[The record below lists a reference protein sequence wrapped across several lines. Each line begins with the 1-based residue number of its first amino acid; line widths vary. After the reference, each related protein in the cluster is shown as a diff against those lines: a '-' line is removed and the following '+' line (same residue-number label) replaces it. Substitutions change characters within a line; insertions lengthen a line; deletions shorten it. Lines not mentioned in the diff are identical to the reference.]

1 MRGKNKFSMLPIV
14 MMFLLILFVDAIF
27 VDSHTFSQNAS
38 GVEREYEETITIE
51 PDKIMVLDLSFSEGE
66 EMELIFYVEVEQELP
81 IDVWFVNYAN
91 YVRLIDNRTFLF
103 FIDGSQQDVTKA
115 TKIITVT
122 QHDAYAL
129 VFANYNNVTVDV
141 YLTYDINI
149 YPEEE
154 ETKEFWKEPY
164 VMFPLGLIIG
174 ILITFLVFRVKG
186 RSKKGKAKKGKRKP
200 TQTKKEAPS
209 KKVKKRVS
217 KSAIASPAEK
227 MPVGEPEEAQPE
239 TEKKASTQFCGNCG
253 KAVETQFCPYCGKE
267 VEKA

>member
-1 MRGKNKFSMLPIV
+1 MNMRGKNKFFMLPIV
-14 MMFLLILFVDAIF
+14 LLFLLILFVDAIF

-38 GVEREYEETITIE
+38 GVEREFEETITIE

-66 EMELIFYVEVEQELP
+66 EMEFIFYVEVEQELP

-115 TKIITVT
+115 TKIITMT

-129 VFANYNNVTVDV
+129 VFANYNKVTVDV
-141 YLTYDINI
+141 YLTYDINV
-149 YPEEE
+149 YPEEK

-164 VMFPLGLIIG
+164 IMLPLGLIIG
-174 ILITFLVFRVKG
+174 ILVTFLIFRVAG
-186 RSKKGKAKKGKRKP
+186 GSKKGKKKSSKP
-200 TQTKKEAPS
+200 KKKTPS

-217 KSAIASPAEK
+217 KGALATPSGTVNEEK
-227 MPVGEPEEAQPE
+227 TEEAKPE
-239 TEKKASTQFCGNCG
+239 AEEKTSTQFCGNCG
-253 KAVETQFCPYCGKE
+253 KPVETAFCPYCGNE
-267 VEKA
+267 VGKA